1 MADAG
6 FKAMWQTV
14 AYYKALSNPKRL
26 AILKLIQSREKTVG
40 DIVET
45 LHLRQANVSQHLML
59 LKKAGVIGMRRKGKN
74 VYYHLK
80 NESK

>member
-1 MADAG
+1 VADAE
-6 FKAMWQTV
+6 FKIMWQTV

-26 AILKLIQSREKTVG
+26 AILKLVAVQEKTVG
-40 DIVET
+40 DIVKR

-59 LKKAGVIGMRRKGKN
+59 LKEAGVIVMRRSGKN

-80 NESK
+80 NGTK